1 MSKIGNKEYIDC
13 PECPRCRLQPG
24 LRNGVKWGIC
34 HGSGNL
40 VYLEPWRE
48 KRNCGSGWINHTV
61 SSCGLYEKN
70 DPEDLKRCIRGW

>member
-13 PECPRCRLQPG
+13 PECQRCRPQPG
-24 LRNGVKWGIC
+24 LRNGVKWEIC

-40 VYLEPWRE
+40 VYLESWRE

>member
-13 PECPRCRLQPG
+13 PECPRCRPQPG

-40 VYLEPWRE
+40 VYLESWRE
-48 KRNCGSGWINHTV
+48 KKKLWIWMDQPH
-61 SSCGLYEKN
+61 GIELW
-70 DPEDLKRCIRGW
+70 LI